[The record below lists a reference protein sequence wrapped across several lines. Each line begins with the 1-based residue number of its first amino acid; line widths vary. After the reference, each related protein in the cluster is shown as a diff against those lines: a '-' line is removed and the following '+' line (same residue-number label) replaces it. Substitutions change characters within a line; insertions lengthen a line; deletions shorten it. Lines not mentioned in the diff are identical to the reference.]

1 MTEAQAQNKLG
12 ELFVDIGVGGLGK
25 TLKALNSVSASFLLT
40 KNAAQQALKPIVDMT
55 KQGITL
61 STALDKIKASTG
73 FDEDLTQKIK
83 AWSHKNNVEFQG
95 FIGSLENLQQE
106 ILDFQKGTSTNG
118 AWATLGINPMELN
131 YEKPLEALDLIQQRL
146 KQLNE
151 PARISAI
158 KDLGGIGK
166 DIAYIVQRIN
176 EPISKSIN
184 NIDKGLIM
192 SKEQL
197 AVLQKQQDHWN
208 NIVVATDKIKN
219 NIASMEVSEKFMS
232 DIDKTLTL
240 IATKGFVEGEAEAVE
255 KFDKRNSEK
264 QAEHRKAFK
273 DWLIGTKYKPIMKAY
288 ANPRQRKEIT
298 DKVKETLAE
307 EERKYWNQKN
317 GKKEEKQN
325 PIAKELSKTDSAQ
338 IPQESNTEILGA
350 KQINV
355 PEVKQVKVTQELTDD
370 NLPPLPKEAPLTNNV
385 KTVNINNTFTNNF
398 DGVNA
403 SPSDI
408 ADEIAA
414 QVAQYS
420 TVEKENP
427 LIN

>member
-40 KNAAQQALKPIVDMT
+40 KNAATQALKPIADMS
-55 KQGITL
+55 KQGAAL
-61 STALDKIKASTG
+61 SVAYDKISAATG
-73 FDEDLTQKIK
+73 IGFEKIQEIRNWAK
-83 AWSHKNNVEFQG
+83 LNNVEFNG
-95 FIGSLENLQQE
+95 FIGTLQSLQQE
-106 ILDFQKGTSTNG
+106 ILAFQKGTSTNG
-118 AWATLGINPMELN
+118 AWSILGINPSELN
-131 YEKPLEALDLIQQRL
+131 FEKPLEALEVIQSRL
-146 KQLNE
+146 KQLKE
-151 PARISAI
+151 PARVDALNMLGLPQ
-158 KDLGGIGK
+158 DLSYSLMKNDTPLMK
-166 DIAYIVQRIN
+166 DIENAQKGILKLTQEEKQRLEEQNEAWNKFNLNWENGKNKLIANTDAVSVGLDYLNEKIIDTADGISGGLNWYTKKIAELGQIIGGVKVASRGNIVN
-176 EPISKSIN
+176 YDN
-184 NIDKGLIM
+184 VIDKNGHKLTQ
-192 SKEQL
+192 KEL
-197 AVLQKQQDHWN
+197 LELQ
-208 NIVVATDKIKN
+208 
-219 NIASMEVSEKFMS
+219 
-232 DIDKTLTL
+232 DKTNKML
-240 IATKGFVEGEAEAVE
+240 
-255 KFDKRNSEK
+255 
-264 QAEHRKAFK
+264 
-273 DWLIGTKYKPIMKAY
+273 
-288 ANPRQRKEIT
+288 
-298 DKVKETLAE
+298 E
-307 EERKYWNQKN
+307 EEGRKYWEQNN

-325 PIAKELSKTDSAQ
+325 PIVKELSKTDSAK